1 MAHLPQNEFQPPLSA
16 CGCDISGLKPVDE
29 AIDELLTRVPPLP
42 AVERVALPDALGR
55 VLAES
60 LNAPFSIPAWDNS
73 AMDGYALRA
82 ADLPA
87 EGGWLPLLGRIAAGD
102 SADQHLPVGHA
113 VRIFTGAPLPPGA
126 DTVVAQEDCQIEVDR
141 VRLPA
146 VNLGMHVRR
155 RGEELV
161 TGAPVLQAGK
171 RLRPQELG
179 LLASLGVARVAVYR
193 RLRVGLLSS
202 GNELR
207 EPGEPLAPGQ
217 IYNAN
222 RYALLGV
229 LRSLGLEVHD
239 YEILVD
245 ELAASRD
252 ALALAASEW
261 DVLIT
266 SGGVSVGE
274 EDHLKQAIRELGELH
289 LWRLAIQPGKPLAF
303 GEVNGKPWIGLPGNP
318 AAALITSLV
327 VARPFL
333 LSAQG
338 CTEVLPKPL
347 HLTAGFVW
355 RKSNN
360 RRQYLRARL
369 EQVDGEL
376 RVCLHP
382 RQGSAMLTSASWAEG
397 LAIVEPNRTLEAGE
411 TVEYLPFSELLG

>member
-1 MAHLPQNEFQPPLSA
+1 MSA
-16 CGCDISGLKPVDE
+16 CGCDGNNLRPVDQ
-29 AIDELLTRVPPLP
+29 AIAELLARAPAPPP
-42 AVERVALPDALGR
+42 VERVALSQALGR
-55 VLAES
+55 VLAEP
-60 LNAPFSIPAWDNS
+60 LHAPFEVPAWDNS

-87 EGGWLPLLGRIAAGD
+87 AGGCLPLAGRVAAGD
-102 SADQHLPVGHA
+102 APAQVLPAGHA

-126 DTVVAQEDCQIEVDR
+126 DSVVMQEQCRLEEGR
-141 VRLPA
+141 VWLPP
-146 VNLGMHVRR
+146 VQGGEHVRR
-155 RGEELV
+155 RGEELAAG
-161 TGAPVLQAGK
+161 TQVLSAGQ

-179 LLASLGVARVAVYR
+179 LLASFGIDRVAVYR

-207 EPGEPLAPGQ
+207 EPGETLQPGQ
-217 IYNAN
+217 IYNSN
-222 RYALLGV
+222 RYSLAGV
-229 LRSLGLEVHD
+229 LTSLGLEVHD
-239 YEILVD
+239 YEIMAD

-252 ALALAASEW
+252 ALSLAASEW
-261 DVLIT
+261 DLLIT

-303 GEVNGKPWIGLPGNP
+303 GEVGGKPWLGLPGNP

-333 LSAQG
+333 LRAQG
-338 CTEVLPKPL
+338 CLDVLPQPL
-347 HLTAGFVW
+347 RLPAGFAW
-355 RKSNN
+355 RKANG

-369 EQVDGEL
+369 EAQDGQM

-382 RQGSAMLTSASWAEG
+382 QQGSAMLTSACWADG
-397 LAIVEPNRTLEAGE
+397 LALVEVDQTLEEGDLLDF
-411 TVEYLPFSELLG
+411 LPFSALLH

>member
-1 MAHLPQNEFQPPLSA
+1 MSA
-16 CGCDISGLKPVDE
+16 CGCDGNNLRPVDQ
-29 AIDELLTRVPPLP
+29 AIAELLARAPAPPP
-42 AVERVALPDALGR
+42 VERVALRQALGR
-55 VLAES
+55 VLAEP
-60 LNAPFSIPAWDNS
+60 LHAPFEVPAWDNS

-87 EGGWLPLLGRIAAGD
+87 AGGCLPLAGRIAAGD
-102 SADQHLPVGHA
+102 AAAQVLPAGHA

-126 DTVVAQEDCQIEVDR
+126 DSVVMQEQCRLEEGR
-141 VRLPA
+141 VWLPP
-146 VNLGMHVRR
+146 VQGGEHVRQC
-155 RGEELV
+155 GEELAAG
-161 TGAPVLQAGK
+161 TQVLSAGQ

-179 LLASLGVARVAVYR
+179 LLASFGIDRVAVYR

-207 EPGEPLAPGQ
+207 EPGEALQPGQ

-222 RYALLGV
+222 RYSLAGV
-229 LRSLGLEVHD
+229 LSSLGLEVHD
-239 YEILVD
+239 YEIMAD

-252 ALALAASEW
+252 ALSLAASEW
-261 DVLIT
+261 DMLIT

-303 GEVNGKPWIGLPGNP
+303 GEVGGKPWIGLPGNP
-318 AAALITSLV
+318 AAALITALV

-333 LSAQG
+333 LRAQG
-338 CTEVLPKPL
+338 CQDVVPQALRLP
-347 HLTAGFVW
+347 AGFAW
-355 RKSNN
+355 CKANG

-369 EQVDGEL
+369 EARDGQL

-382 RQGSAMLTSASWAEG
+382 QQGSAMLTSACWADG
-397 LAIVEPNRTLEAGE
+397 LALVEVGQTLEEGDLLD
-411 TVEYLPFSELLG
+411 YLPFSALLH